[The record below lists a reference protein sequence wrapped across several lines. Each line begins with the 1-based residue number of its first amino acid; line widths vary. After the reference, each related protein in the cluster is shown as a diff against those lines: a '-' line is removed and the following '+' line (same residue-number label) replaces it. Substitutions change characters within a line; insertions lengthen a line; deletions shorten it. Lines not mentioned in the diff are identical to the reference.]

1 MLTFTMRLDGED
13 EKQFKDLAALLRLSR
28 VETIRYCIRA
38 VWTDLNKDH
47 PEAKAALEKLQSLAD
62 LMKSLNDEQ

>member
-1 MLTFTMRLDGED
+1 MLTFTMRLDDQG
-13 EKQFKDLAALLRLSR
+13 EKQLDDLAALLRLSR
-28 VETIRYCIRA
+28 VETIRHCIRT

-62 LMKSLNDEQ
+62 LMKSFNQQ